1 MIGSENNLVQLQFIF
16 ETVMPHRETQRDQI
30 LKALQEPMT
39 INQLY
44 RKLPHISPENIAP
57 LVRYLNLDER
67 VFAIGKKADLTLKGL
82 LRNQVIWSSRPEHK
96 PCNDAMSI
104 MNRIFG
110 AHVDV
115 NKLPVT
121 GYVVQ
126 HLCDDANQ
134 GIKTKI
140 K

>member
-1 MIGSENNLVQLQFIF
+1 
-16 ETVMPHRETQRDQI
+16 MPHKETQRDQI
-30 LKALQEPMT
+30 LKALLEPMT

-57 LVRYLNLDER
+57 LVRYLNIDEK
-67 VFAIGKKADLTLKGL
+67 VFAIGKKHDLTLKGL
-82 LRNQVIWSSRPEHK
+82 LRNQVVWSSRPEHK
-96 PCNDAMSI
+96 PCNDALAI
-104 MNRIFG
+104 MNKIFG
-110 AHVDV
+110 VHVDV

-126 HLCDDANQ
+126 HIVDDAKC